1 MTKKQV
7 IEEALAYA
15 KYVAIGAALVWS
27 WRPVCWLIGKVM
39 GWC

>member
-15 KYVAIGAALVWS
+15 KYVAIGAALAWS
-27 WRPVCWLIGKVM
+27 WRPVCLLIGQVM